1 MIDELPLLVSE
12 RLFLGLFLSISIR
25 ARLFHR
31 QFDLIDDLQDLI
43 HREVRVSRDLLLSFL
58 CKEEPGEFSM
68 LLAADLLVLDLQW
81 TWGQSR

>member
-31 QFDLIDDLQDLI
+31 QFDLINDLQDLI